1 MSLNLNQTKLI
12 EILDPVAGEVKETN
26 LAEKNLDGTRKT
38 RNDAQDIMENMEQAT
53 GGRIHRRMRLEEIAY
68 ATTSQFPSYLKMGI
82 RPILFDAYNM
92 VPSSYETWAAVGSSD
107 KQEEDYI
114 EGSTIGLL
122 QPVGEGDAYP
132 EVDIQTDRAVR
143 IVNQKFGGILN
154 VTREMILFDKVNI
167 VRQQTEDLGR
177 ALAMT
182 KEQNAYN
189 VLTTTGNYVQ
199 NSTTGD
205 NDVGANFSTNLA
217 FSPSGLV
224 TALSTLQTMKHR
236 KSGRYLGIM
245 PSLMVCSPQVQF
257 AVKQLLLSDT
267 LWRTGGSTTPD
278 VYGTGIDSSF
288 RGIITNIVVSPF
300 MQGYSWAIMEPK
312 KAVQVNQVWGPELFQ
327 TGAVP
332 ESTPFM
338 LQDIYQYRADEMY
351 GIGMLNDRFAFY
363 SGGAAPVVN

>member
-1 MSLNLNQTKLI
+1 MALNLSQTKLI
-12 EILDPVAGEVKETN
+12 EILDPVAGQVKETN
-26 LAEKNLDGTRKT
+26 LTDHNPDGTRKS
-38 RNDAQDIMENMEQAT
+38 RNDVQDVMENIESASSR
-53 GGRIHRRMRLEEIAY
+53 RIHRRMRLEEIAY
-68 ATTSQFPSYLKMGI
+68 ATTSELPSYRKMGI

-92 VPSSYETWAAVGSSD
+92 VPSSYETWAGVSQSD
-107 KQEEDYI
+107 KQEENYI

-122 QPVGEGDAYP
+122 PPVGEGDAYP

-154 VTREMILFDKVNI
+154 VTREMVLFDKVNI
-167 VRQQTEDLGR
+167 IRQQTEDLGR

-189 VLTTTGNYVQ
+189 VLTTTANYVQ

-205 NDVGANFSTNLA
+205 NDVGANFSSSLA
-217 FSPSGLV
+217 FSPSALV
-224 TALSTLQTMKHR
+224 TALTTPQTMKHR
-236 KSGRYLGIM
+236 KSARYLGIM

-257 AVKQLLLSDT
+257 AVKQLLLTDT

-312 KAVQVNQVWGPELFQ
+312 KAVTVQQVWGPELFQ
-327 TGAVP
+327 TQAVP
-332 ESTPFM
+332 EATAFM
-338 LQDIYQYRADEMY
+338 IQDIYQYRADEMY

-363 SGGAAPVVN
+363 SAGAAPVVN